1 MATDPLNLD
10 RRRTLLRLSLGLSAL
25 ALPACRPFPPPPRA
39 AAREV
44 PSRRALVSARELSEI
59 LPDWTLTGDKQM
71 SLDTA
76 GLKEAALLWLNGYQR
91 DLVIAYSRAY
101 CDLPF
106 VADHCAVSSVNNGTP
121 DPRWP
126 EANFRKASGM
136 YLLLRVVF
144 ALPMRYP
151 AGTAQK
157 FSGFVTPRD
166 NPPEK
171 DAVPPTEPYLS
182 WPVRE
187 DPDAHVLWIERCL
200 GYRGTTYASVYHA
213 TDEYDYVSFAHFP
226 RRTRAQIEAL
236 EIKLVDDVPP
246 VPRREVAPARQ

>member
-1 MATDPLNLD
+1 MDWLVTAMPSVACSPCPPTWSA
-10 RRRTLLRLSLGLSAL
+10 RR
-25 ALPACRPFPPPPRA
+25 PPTSEPV
-39 AAREV
+39 AARL
-44 PSRRALVSARELSEI
+44 PSASELAEC
-59 LPDWTLTGDKQM
+59 LPDWTKTIDRAV
-71 SLDTA
+71 SPDYA
-76 GLKEAALLWLNGYQR
+76 CLKEAAIALAGASER
-91 DLVIAYSRAY
+91 ARRSLVEAYDQAY
-101 CDLPF
+101 CQIWLPLPP
-106 VADHCAVSSVNNGTP
+106 DYCAAIGGGWHDTWFGDGAHTTRSDQP
-121 DPRWP
+121 
-126 EANFRKASGM
+126 KASGM

-200 GYRGTTYASVYHA
+200 GYRGTTYVSVYHA
-213 TDEYDYVSFAHFP
+213 IDEYDHVSFAHFP
-226 RRTRAQIEAL
+226 MRTRAQIEAL

-246 VPRREVAPARQ
+246 VPRREVPPRG